1 MIRFFKKLRLQF
13 LTGNKIRKY
22 LLYAIGEIIL
32 VVIGILIA
40 LQINNWNTQNSQQTE
55 IREIA
60 QSLVNDLEED
70 IVMFQAR
77 RDQMVQ
83 IISRLDSLSTYV
95 AGKDIE
101 NISNIDFICLTWNLL
116 YMPLNWNRATLDQ
129 MKNSGSLHFIKN
141 SDLIKK
147 ISSYDALTRHLD
159 EDYLNDKA
167 KSENA
172 IQLIN
177 KVTNNNYPNMNQ
189 LRENVFLKINN
200 LEYDE
205 FWMFSEPEYNRAKE
219 YQLKLI
225 STDINEV
232 REAINSLTR
241 LQFHYTIRTEAE
253 AARLEQSAQEI
264 ISILKEMYFD

>member
-13 LTGNKIRKY
+13 LSGNKIRKY
-22 LLYAIGEIIL
+22 LLYAVGEIIL

-40 LQINNWNTQNSQQTE
+40 LQINNWNTQNSQQAE
-55 IREIA
+55 IKEIA
-60 QSLVNDLEED
+60 HSLVNDLEED
-70 IVMFQAR
+70 ITMFNAR
-77 RDQMVQ
+77 RDQMLQ
-83 IISRLDSLSTYV
+83 IISRIDSLSNYV
-95 AGKDIE
+95 AERDIE

-116 YMPLNWNRATLDQ
+116 YMPFNWNRATIDQ

-141 SDLIKK
+141 EELIKK

-189 LRENVFLKINN
+189 LRDEVFLKINN

-205 FWMFSEPEYNRAKE
+205 FWMFSEPEYQKAKE
-219 YQLKLI
+219 YRLKLI
-225 STDINEV
+225 SEDINEIH
-232 REAINSLTR
+232 EAINSLTR
-241 LQFHYTIRTEAE
+241 LQFHYTIRTEGE
-253 AARLEQSAQEI
+253 TVRLKQSAEEI